1 MKAIF
6 YLPAHPS
13 YFGNEYTQEE
23 IDEALKMYDQQTGGF
38 ISKGND
44 RPKVRQE
51 VLLLRQP
58 GKRVALV
65 FDSSG
70 YGDGKQVPEAIKDHG
85 VEQYRSVTV
94 QDLQTHVHNITE
106 LLKYLRERSRP

>member
-13 YFGNEYTQEE
+13 YFHDEYTQEE
-23 IDEALKMYDQQTGGF
+23 INEAIKLYEQQTNGF

-51 VLLLRQP
+51 VLLLHEP
-58 GKRVALV
+58 GKRVCLA

-70 YGDGKQVPEAIKDHG
+70 YGDGKEVSTVIKDTG
-85 VEQYRSVTV
+85 
-94 QDLQTHVHNITE
+94 
-106 LLKYLRERSRP
+106 